1 MISLKRFSCILFILI
16 FSSFVLR
23 AQMNEIVVLHDRVLE
38 NYDCNVSI
46 IGNEFKNYVVASV
59 KDFFL
64 RTDSANVK
72 YWNTQ
77 RSNIDRYGDI
87 VGGLGLKNIYVCGKT
102 MVHDILLRPDST
114 YILHATTFVPVDSA
128 SIDVLSHY
136 KICATIMQGSVKFHN
151 YATYSIEN
159 NIVGY
164 YYRENINY
172 YFPLYY
178 SIDKRA
184 VKKTDAFI
192 SKIQQ
197 EYGFNDGL
205 QPIMYFLGNNLD
217 DAYSIVGAGY
227 SVATTSQPT
236 AGMYAGNNIIY
247 SQRPDHLHELA
258 HALFMP
264 RFPQAHRIFHEGLA
278 DYLTLSPDLHEKRKN
293 QFRDYIRSAQLS
305 ITTDEEL
312 YQLDRVNADG
322 SNHFYTLG
330 VMLIEHAHRQGGAA
344 KVIALLRHKSALTAI
359 ASELGIDDIMSFAR
373 NN

>member
-1 MISLKRFSCILFILI
+1 MSVLKRFSCILFFLI
-16 FSSFVLR
+16 FSSLVLR
-23 AQMNEIVVLHDRVLE
+23 AQLNDIVVLHNRVLE
-38 NYDCNVSI
+38 NYDRNVSI
-46 IGNEFKNYVVASV
+46 IGNEFKNYVVARV
-59 KDFFL
+59 KDFIL
-64 RTDSANVK
+64 QTDSANVK

-77 RSNIDRYGDI
+77 RSIIDSYGDI

-102 MVHDILLRPDST
+102 IVHDILMRPDST
-114 YILHATTFVPVDSA
+114 YILHATTFVPVDSI
-128 SIDVLSHY
+128 SIDILCNY
-136 KICATIMQGSVKFHN
+136 KICATIKQGSVKFHN

-159 NIVGY
+159 NIVGH
-164 YYRENINY
+164 YYRKNINY

-197 EYGFNDGL
+197 EYGFNDGI

-217 DAYSIVGAGY
+217 EAYSIVGAGY
-227 SVATTSQPT
+227 SVATTSVPT
-236 AGMYAGNNIIY
+236 AGMFSGNNIIY
-247 SQRPDHLHELA
+247 SQRPDHLHELV

-264 RFPQAHRIFHEGLA
+264 RLPQAHRIFHEGLA
-278 DYLTLSPDLHEKRKN
+278 DYLTLSPYLQEKRKI

-305 ITTDEEL
+305 VTTDEEL
-312 YQLDRVNADG
+312 YLFDVVNADG

-330 VMLIEHAHRQGGAA
+330 VMLIEHAYRQGGTA